1 MNTTRLIFVALAL
14 GGLATG
20 AHAEDQRLHMTICGD
35 DSWAGHITAKHI
47 DEWEAANP
55 GFNVDIEYIPWGQ
68 CQEKATTLASAGTPP
83 ALSYLGSRTLKRLA
97 LNDLIVPI
105 ELTDEEKATYAA
117 PILRTVSWNDKVWG
131 LPRAFSTQALYYNK
145 DIFTA
150 AGLDP
155 ESPPKTWDE
164 MYAAAQTIV
173 DKTDAYGFG
182 LVAASFD
189 NTMQQLLTLVYSNG
203 GQVLDDAGKIVF
215 DQPNT
220 VEAFEFYKKLIGVA
234 QPGPV
239 AYNIEEL
246 SPLFV
251 EGKLGMLISG
261 PWERGGF
268 SDVNF
273 DVSVVPH
280 GPNGTFSTLLIT
292 DSYAVFKG
300 TGVEEQAE
308 SLARY
313 LTSPDRQFEFEVEA
327 GLVPLRNLP
336 GVAALVEKDHTW
348 SAFLDSVE
356 TGGPEPFVADYQLMQ
371 DAFSEA
377 AQGIVLGEITPPEAV
392 TEAAE
397 KFEDAL

>member
-1 MNTTRLIFVALAL
+1 MNGLKLSAAVLALA
-14 GGLATG
+14 GLAT
-20 AHAEDQRLHMTICGD
+20 AATAEDKRMHMTICGD

-47 DEWEAANP
+47 GEWEAANP
-55 GFNVDIEYIPWGQ
+55 GFKVDIEYIPWGQ
-68 CQEKATTLASAGTPP
+68 CQEKATTLAAAGTPP

-97 LNDLIVPI
+97 KSDLIVPMD
-105 ELTDEEKATYAA
+105 LSDEEKATYAA
-117 PILRTVSWNDKVWG
+117 PILGTVTADGHIWG

-145 DIFTA
+145 DLFAA

-164 MYAAAQTIV
+164 MYAAAEAIKS
-173 DKTDAYGFG
+173 KTDAYGFG

-203 GQVLDDAGKIVF
+203 GKVLDENGDIVF

-220 VEAFEFYKKLIGVA
+220 VEAFEFYKTLIDVA
-234 QPGPV
+234 QPGPI

-251 EGKLGMLISG
+251 VGKLGMLISG

-268 SDVNF
+268 KDVNF

-300 TGVEEQAE
+300 TGVEDQAV

-327 GLVPLRNLP
+327 GLVPLRNMP
-336 GVAALVEKDHTW
+336 GVADLVEKDHTW
-348 SAFLDSVE
+348 SAFLDSVP
-356 TGGPEPFVADYQLMQ
+356 TGGPEPFVVDYQLMQ
-371 DAFSEA
+371 DIFSEV
-377 AQGIVLGEITPPEAV
+377 AQGIVLDELTPAEAV

-397 KFEDAL
+397 RFEDAL